1 MHSTPVPLRLVVSL
15 ALATNTGCYAYLDPG
30 AKAPLPGSDVR
41 LVLADDRGGTL
52 QGLLG
57 EPVAAV
63 TGRLLADSPDSLT
76 VLVNS
81 VTYRSG
87 SVNEWRG
94 ERVAIPRALVTSVS
108 GRQFSAGRTGLLVGA
123 LALAGLAARTL
134 FSGASDG
141 TNTVIT
147 LTHPGGQ

>member
-1 MHSTPVPLRLVVSL
+1 MRSSSSPLRLVLSATL
-15 ALATNTGCYAYLDPG
+15 AASTGCYAYLESPAARPAAG
-30 AKAPLPGSDVR
+30 GDVR
-41 LVLADDRGGTL
+41 VVLAEDRTGAL
-52 QGLLG
+52 RGLLG

-63 TGRLLADSPDSLT
+63 TGRLVGDAPDSLI
-76 VLVNS
+76 VLVAT

-87 SVNEWRG
+87 GVNEWKG
-94 ERVAIPRALVTSVS
+94 ERVAIPRSLVTSVS

-134 FSGASDG
+134 FSGTSDG
-141 TNTVIT
+141 TSTVIT